1 MLTGDAAPRGGRG
14 AAALPL
20 WPRACDPC
28 GCNRP
33 APPIA
38 PVRLPG
44 SAPRRPVQGG
54 PAQFPA
60 AATAAGLPFDSS
72 VGHGL
77 GRGGGADDF
86 WARCLCPPLFALC
99 PADGGRGRGGEI
111 PWTRAFAGRPPSPC
125 RSFQSARNGGS
136 AKPAGEWG
144 VSALTA
150 ARRLPWAFVRTR
162 NTCGTQPPARPVGT
176 CDPPSAGTATPVARV
191 ADPQGR
197 KGPPAERRSGGNG
210 PVRRRLEQAKW

>member
-1 MLTGDAAPRGGRG
+1 M
-14 AAALPL
+14 
-20 WPRACDPC
+20 
-28 GCNRP
+28 
-33 APPIA
+33 
-38 PVRLPG
+38 RLPAEAVG
-44 SAPRRPVQGG
+44 RPPCPFG
-54 PAQFPA
+54 PAHAIPA
-60 AATAAGLPFDSS
+60 AATDLPRPLRRYACLALPRAARCRAAPRSSLPPPLLRGFPLTPPL
-72 VGHGL
+72 VMGWG
-77 GRGGGADDF
+77 GGGADDF